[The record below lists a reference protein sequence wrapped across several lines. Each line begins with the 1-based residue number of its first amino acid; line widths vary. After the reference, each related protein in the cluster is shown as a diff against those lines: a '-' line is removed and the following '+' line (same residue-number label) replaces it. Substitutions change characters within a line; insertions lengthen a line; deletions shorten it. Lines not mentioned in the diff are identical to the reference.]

1 MVRVTVESSA
11 LSRTKWH
18 EYVSR
23 FLFGGI
29 VTVLAWLIDRH
40 WGPYLGGMFLAF
52 PGIFPCGVS
61 MVESHAR
68 EHKKEA
74 GLHGTTRGRQE
85 ASLEAVGA
93 SAGAVG
99 LAAFGAIVWWGATR
113 YSLGIVLPTA
123 SVCWGAVSFA
133 LWWAREHF

>member
-1 MVRVTVESSA
+1 MGRITVETSA

-23 FLFGGI
+23 FLFGGT
-29 VTVLAWLIDRH
+29 VTVVASLIDRH
-40 WGPYLGGMFLAF
+40 WGPYIGGIFLAF

-74 GLHGTTRGRQE
+74 GMHGDVRGRQE
-85 ASLEAVGA
+85 ASLESVGA
-93 SAGAVG
+93 SAGAAG
-99 LAAFGAIVWWGATR
+99 LAAFAGIVWWGATR
-113 YSLGIVLPTA
+113 HSLWLVLPTA
-123 SVCWGAVSFA
+123 VVCWGIVSFA
-133 LWWAREHF
+133 LWLAREHL